1 MSNYALRVPDSL
13 FEYAKELAKKEN
25 CSLNQLIVTALA
37 EKVSSIRT
45 EAFFR
50 ERIARAQS
58 SPYTLEDLLDMAPDG
73 PPIPGDEL
81 PPNWTDSGAA
91 SVRQTRGP
99 QKAGGAARQDSTV
112 RAPTAVYKTKRAATK
127 RRNTPAK

>member
-45 EAFFR
+45 EEFFR
-50 ERIARAQS
+50 ERIARGRN
-58 SPYTLEDLLDMAPDG
+58 SPYTLEDLLDMAPQG
-73 PPIPGDEL
+73 APLPGDEL
-81 PPNWTDSGAA
+81 PAGFDAVPSAQEPRKRYNARRSGSAKVAA
-91 SVRQTRGP
+91 PKRGP
-99 QKAGGAARQDSTV
+99 THRK
-112 RAPTAVYKTKRAATK
+112 K
-127 RRNTPAK
+127 

>member
-45 EAFFR
+45 EEFFR
-50 ERIARAQS
+50 ERIARGRNS
-58 SPYTLEDLLDMAPDG
+58 SYTLEDLLDMAPG
-73 PPIPGDEL
+73 GAPLPGDEL
-81 PPNWTDSGAA
+81 TAGFDAMPVAEEPRKRYGVARSGSAKVAA
-91 SVRQTRGP
+91 PKV
-99 QKAGGAARQDSTV
+99 A
-112 RAPTAVYKTKRAATK
+112 APTGGRTHRKK
-127 RRNTPAK
+127 

>member
-37 EKVSSIRT
+37 EKISSIRT
-45 EAFFR
+45 EEFFR
-50 ERIARAQS
+50 ERIARARN

-73 PPIPGDEL
+73 PPMPGDEL
-81 PPNWTDSGAA
+81 PPDWTGAGAA
-91 SVRQTRGP
+91 RQRQTRGP
-99 QKAGGAARQDSTV
+99 RKAGGAARQDPTV
-112 RAPTAVYKTKRAATK
+112 REPAAVYKATRAATK
-127 RRNTPAK
+127 SRRTAGK